1 MDVQAPPVV
10 AILVTCDPGPWFA
23 QTLEALAAQDYPN
36 LAVVVVDAASRD
48 DPTDQVRG
56 ILPGATVRR
65 LEENLGFGA
74 SANQALSLTGQA
86 THLVFCH
93 DDAAPEAD
101 ALRQMVEEAYRS
113 NAGVVA
119 PKLVGWDDP
128 ERLLQVGMGMDKGG
142 VVDPRVERGE
152 LDQEQHD
159 AVRDVF
165 VAPGGFCL
173 VRADLFAML
182 GGFDPAIPLF
192 GEDVDLCWRAQM
204 LGARVVVAPAARV
217 RHLEALASGAR
228 AGGGRT
234 WWPRAMAAASLPAD
248 GEARAAAQAALARRH
263 ELLVVL
269 KAYSPWHL
277 ARVLPQLAVL
287 AVVEMV
293 LALAT
298 SSRSPVPG
306 IVGAWRWNL
315 HRLGELRQAR
325 AALQRRRRV
334 SDRELRRLQSPGSA
348 RLSAWRRSWLGGDG
362 PPVRG
367 LSGWARL
374 RGRRRDHDGM
384 DPGAGTGEDGRPVPA
399 VARAGDGTGP
409 AATAVCWAAVLL
421 AMLVGSRHLLGS
433 AFPRIGQ
440 LAAWPSWSTFLHDFA
455 SGWRPTGLGLQ
466 APAPLSFAFLGVAG
480 AILIGH
486 MGLLHHLAVLGTL
499 PVGALGAWYLGRP
512 LGSRLARLVVMVVY
526 AALPIAY
533 GALAAGRWDDLVAYA
548 GAPWVLAILVSCA
561 QADPFGR
568 GGRPFT
574 GSGTAAPAFAAGDR
588 PGWGRRALALAL
600 LVAALGAFVPAE
612 IVVVVLIA
620 VGLAVGSF
628 LMGAGWASVRPLLVA
643 VVGALGALVLAA
655 PWTFG
660 LLHPGSGLAAVGD
673 AGSFG
678 RPGIGQLLGLRL
690 GGQVS
695 GPLEWGF
702 AAAAALPLLVGRR
715 WRLAWAARLWCVTL
729 VCWAAAWLGGKGW
742 LGLSPLPLGAL
753 LAPAGA
759 AVALAAGL
767 GVTAFQRDLR
777 GYRFG
782 WRQGASLVAG
792 LGVTVGTLAALAG
805 VASGTWGMPA
815 QGYDQLLSWMPARA
829 AQGGFRVLW
838 LGQPDAL
845 PLGSW
850 PLAPGLAYA
859 TSEDGPPDATD
870 LWPPADP
877 GPAALMG
884 QDVAL
889 ARRRLTTRLGGLL
902 APMAVR
908 YVVVP
913 TQLAPVPGAPLRPP
927 PSGLI
932 GALGSQEDLRQL
944 PGSPSLTVFA
954 NLAWAPERARL
965 TPAAAEASRGTGSA
979 LSPDLAGSTPV
990 LDGPAGATSYHGPV
1004 PAGTI
1009 ALSAAASDRWV
1020 LSGPGGA
1027 VARARPA
1034 FGFANTYQLDRSGP
1048 ATLEYHT
1055 SGAYL
1060 GAIAGQ
1066 AVLWVLALA
1075 VLVRSRRRRRSA
1087 PVTRRPRRPGSA
1099 GPDPELSRA
1108 ERQPLATSR

>member
-10 AILVTCDPGPWFA
+10 AVLVTCDPGPWFPE
-23 QTLEALAAQDYPN
+23 TLEALAAQDYPN
-36 LAVVVVDAASRD
+36 LAVVVLDAASRA
-48 DPTDQVRG
+48 DPTAQVHRV
-56 ILPGATVRR
+56 LPGATVRR
-65 LEENLGFGA
+65 LPENLGFA
-74 SANQALSLTGQA
+74 ATANQALGLAGQA

-93 DDAAPEAD
+93 DDAAPEPD

-119 PKLVGWDDP
+119 PKLVAWDDP

-159 AVRDVF
+159 GVRDVF

-192 GEDVDLCWRAQM
+192 GEDVDLCWRAQL

-228 AGGGRT
+228 QDGGRA
-234 WWPRAMAAASLPAD
+234 WWPWSP
-248 GEARAAAQAALARRH
+248 GEGTAVDDETRAAGQAALARRH
-263 ELLVVL
+263 ELLAVL

-298 SSRSPVPG
+298 SPRSPALG
-306 IVGAWRWNL
+306 IAGAWRWNL
-315 HRLGELRQAR
+315 ARLGELRRAR
-325 AALQRRRRV
+325 AAVQRRRSV
-334 SDRELRRLQSPGSA
+334 PDRELRRLQSPGSA
-348 RLSAWRRSWLGGDG
+348 RLAVLRRSWLAGDG
-362 PPVRG
+362 PPVRRIRG
-367 LSGWARL
+367 LARL
-374 RGRRRDHDGM
+374 RGRASGGEEM
-384 DPGAGTGEDGRPVPA
+384 GPGGGAGGEDGSPA
-399 VARAGDGTGP
+399 AEARAGDGLGP
-409 AATAVCWAAVLL
+409 LTTAACWAVVLL

-440 LAAWPSWSTFLHDFA
+440 LAAWPSWDRFLHDFA
-455 SGWRPTGLGLQ
+455 SGWRPTGLGFQ
-466 APAPLSFAFLGVAG
+466 APAPLSFAFLGLGG
-480 AILIGH
+480 AIFFGH

-499 PVGALGAWYLGRP
+499 PVGALGAWYLGRT

-526 AALPIAY
+526 AALPVAY

-548 GAPWVLAILVSCA
+548 GAPWIVAILVSCA
-561 QADPFGR
+561 RAEPMEAGR
-568 GGRPFT
+568 GRLMASRFP
-574 GSGTAAPAFAAGDR
+574 GSTPVPADQ

-620 VGLAVGSF
+620 LGLLLGSL
-628 LMGAGWASVRPLLVA
+628 LMGTGRASARVVLVA
-643 VVGALGALVLAA
+643 AVAAAGAVVLAA

-660 LLHPGSGLAAVGD
+660 LVHPGSGLAALGD
-673 AGSFG
+673 AGSSG

-690 GGQVS
+690 GGAIS
-695 GPLEWGF
+695 GPLDWGF
-702 AAAAALPLLVGRR
+702 VVAAALPLLIGRG
-715 WRLAWAARLWCVTL
+715 WRLAWAVRLWGITL
-729 VCWAAAWLGGKGW
+729 VCWAAAWLGGRGW
-742 LGLSPLPLGAL
+742 LGSSSLPVGAL

-759 AVALAAGL
+759 ALALCAGL
-767 GVTAFQRDLR
+767 GVVAFQRDLR

-782 WRQGASLVAG
+782 WRQGASLLAG
-792 LGVTVGTLAALAG
+792 LGVTVGALAALAG
-805 VASGTWGMPA
+805 VASGAWGMPS

-829 AQGGFRVLW
+829 AQGDFRVLW
-838 LGQPDAL
+838 LGQPEAL

-859 TSEDGPPDATD
+859 TSEDGPPDATA

-877 GPAALMG
+877 GAAALLG
-884 QDVAL
+884 RDVAL
-889 ARRRLTTRLGGLL
+889 AGHGLTTRLGDLL
-902 APMAVR
+902 APLAVR

-913 TQLAPVPGAPLRPP
+913 AQLAPVPGAPPRPP
-927 PSGLI
+927 PNGLI

-944 PGSPSLTVFA
+944 PGSPSLTVFT
-954 NLAWAPERARL
+954 NLAWAPERAAL
-965 TPAAAEASRGTGSA
+965 TPAAAAASRSPSSA
-979 LSPDLAGSTPV
+979 LTAGLAGSKPV
-990 LDGPAGATSYHGPV
+990 LPGPAGATSFHGRV

-1009 ALSAAASDRWV
+1009 AFSSAASDRWV
-1020 LSGPGGA
+1020 LRGPGGV
-1027 VARARPA
+1027 VAPAQPA
-1034 FGFANTYQLDRSGP
+1034 FGFAHSYRVDQSGP

-1060 GAIAGQ
+1060 AAIAGQ
-1066 AVLWVLALA
+1066 GLLWVLAVA
-1075 VLVRSRRRRRSA
+1075 VLVRSRRRRSS
-1087 PVTRRPRRPGSA
+1087 TRVARHRGRPGRP
-1099 GPDPELSRA
+1099 GPEVDLPLDD
-1108 ERQPLATSR
+1108 RQPLATSR